1 MHQYEIIDR
10 VNKVLQQEL
19 DVPEGMLI
27 EQESHILNDL
37 GADSLGSVEIILCM
51 EEEFGIEIN
60 DNDIDKIHK
69 VKDIVKVVGDLLGR

>member
-69 VKDIVKVVGDLLGR
+69 VKDIVKVVGDLLER

>member
-1 MHQYEIIDR
+1 MHQYDIIDR

>member
-27 EQESHILNDL
+27 EQDSHILNDL